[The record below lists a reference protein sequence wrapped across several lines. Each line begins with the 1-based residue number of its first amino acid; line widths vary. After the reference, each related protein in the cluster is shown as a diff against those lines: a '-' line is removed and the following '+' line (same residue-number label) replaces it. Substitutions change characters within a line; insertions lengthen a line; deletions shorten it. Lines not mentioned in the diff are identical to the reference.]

1 MKRSRIGPKTYE
13 EALAKRTALQERKR
27 DLAINRRTPM
37 KRTTKRLGPGKKTK
51 AWDSARASIKRC
63 FEKAGITTCEL
74 RGSTKVPHD
83 CGNDNYL
90 GFAHDAKRRKLT
102 AEDLYRVILVCN
114 FAHDIFETWPAEKMK
129 AIVNETIQDRK
140 VQP

>member
-1 MKRSRIGPKTYE
+1 
-13 EALAKRTALQERKR
+13 
-27 DLAINRRTPM
+27 M

-51 AWDSARASIKRC
+51 AWDAARAIIKQR

-74 RGSTKVPHD
+74 RGSDKVPHD

-102 AEDLYRVILVCN
+102 ADDLYRVILICN
-114 FAHDIFETWPAEKMK
+114 FAHDIIEVWPAEKMK
-129 AIVNETIQDRK
+129 AIVNETIQSRK
-140 VQP
+140 IRP

>member
-1 MKRSRIGPKTYE
+1 MSLRPDSYETARASYKPMRRTAMRSRGSLKHG
-13 EALAKRTALQERKR
+13 
-27 DLAINRRTPM
+27 
-37 KRTTKRLGPGKKTK
+37 TKRLGPGKKTK
-51 AWDSARASIKRC
+51 AWDSARATIKRR

-74 RGSTKVPHD
+74 RGSKKVPHE

-102 AEDLYRVILVCN
+102 TEDLYRVILVCN
-114 FAHDIFETWPAEKMK
+114 FAHDIFETWPADGMK
-129 AIVNETIQDRK
+129 AIVNETIQNRK